1 MPGDFI
7 IKPWLEA
14 NRKGVRNMLLT
25 EYNEEETMELFK
37 EEYLNKGREE
47 GLKEGHKEGLEA
59 GHKAGL
65 KEGHEEGLKEGCDKL
80 SLLIKELITCGK
92 SADIERVVTDSGYRD
107 KLMEDMGLINDNH
120 QSGKQP
126 GVV

>member
-1 MPGDFI
+1 MPLDEAVDMALNNMPSDFI

-47 GLKEGHKEGLEA
+47 GLKEGHKEGLET
-59 GHKAGL
+59 GHKAGR
-65 KEGHEEGLKEGCDKL
+65 KEGREEV
-80 SLLIKELITCGK
+80 SSLIKELIARGR
-92 SADIERVVTDSGYRD
+92 SADIERFVSD
-107 KLMEDMGLINDNH
+107 
-120 QSGKQP
+120 P
-126 GVV
+126 